1 MADIKC
7 PNCGDSFTIDES
19 GYAKILQQVRN
30 DEFERELAIRKA
42 ELEKLKK
49 AELDEQKAEEAKKLE
64 SIIREFEEKLKAK
77 DKEIELYR
85 DFKISLSTKMVGE
98 SLEQH
103 CECQFNQLRAT
114 AFPNAYFEKDNDAK
128 DGTKGDYIYRES
140 ADGVEFISI
149 MFEMKNEMESTE
161 KKHTNEFFLKK
172 LDDDRK
178 KKGCEYAVLVSL
190 LEKES
195 ELYNTGIVDM
205 SHKFPKMY
213 VIRPQFFIPMI
224 TLLRNAALNSLE
236 FKKELQRMQ
245 EQEVDVTQFE
255 ANLASYTSSIENN
268 HRLAGERFTKA
279 VKEIDDAIAALV
291 KAKEDLLTAED
302 KLRLAEEKAKAITI
316 RKLIKNAPT
325 VKEMF
330 DELKN

>member
-1 MADIKC
+1 
-7 PNCGDSFTIDES
+7 
-19 GYAKILQQVRN
+19 
-30 DEFERELAIRKA
+30 
-42 ELEKLKK
+42 
-49 AELDEQKAEEAKKLE
+49 
-64 SIIREFEEKLKAK
+64 
-77 DKEIELYR
+77 
-85 DFKISLSTKMVGE
+85 
-98 SLEQH
+98 
-103 CECQFNQLRAT
+103 
-114 AFPNAYFEKDNDAK
+114 
-128 DGTKGDYIYRES
+128 
-140 ADGVEFISI
+140 
-149 MFEMKNEMESTE
+149 MKNEMESTE

-302 KLRLAEEKAKAITI
+302 KLRLAEDKAKAITI
-316 RKLIKNAPT
+316 RKLTKNAPT

-330 DELKN
+330 DELKV

>member
-1 MADIKC
+1 MAEVKC
-7 PNCGDSFTIDES
+7 PNCGNSFVIDES

-30 DEFERELAIRKA
+30 DEFEREISIRKA

-49 AELDEQKAEEAKKLE
+49 AELDEHLAEEKKKLE
-64 SIIREFEEKLKAK
+64 AVVREFEDKLKNK

-114 AFPNAYFEKDNDAK
+114 AFQNAQFEKDNDAK

-140 ADGVEFISI
+140 ADDVEFISI
-149 MFEMKNEMESTE
+149 MFEMKNEMETTE
-161 KKHTNEFFLKK
+161 KKRTNEFFLKK

-236 FKKELQRMQ
+236 FKKELQRMK
-245 EQEVDVTQFE
+245 EQEIDVTQFE

-268 HRLAGERFTKA
+268 HRLAGERFDKA

-291 KAKEDLLTAED
+291 KAKEDLSAAED
-302 KLRLAEEKAKAITI
+302 KLKIAEKKANSITI
-316 RKLIKNAPT
+316 RKLTKNAPA
-325 VKEMF
+325 VKAMF
-330 DELKN
+330 EDVK

>member
-1 MADIKC
+1 
-7 PNCGDSFTIDES
+7 
-19 GYAKILQQVRN
+19 
-30 DEFERELAIRKA
+30 
-42 ELEKLKK
+42 
-49 AELDEQKAEEAKKLE
+49 
-64 SIIREFEEKLKAK
+64 
-77 DKEIELYR
+77 
-85 DFKISLSTKMVGE
+85 MVGE

-302 KLRLAEEKAKAITI
+302 KLRLAEDKAKAITI
-316 RKLIKNAPT
+316 RKLTKNAPT